1 MSHTNKE
8 SGLKHLLEKYL
19 QGQSSVKENQAIE
32 DWYDQLGK
40 GDHKVPPL
48 ESSKR
53 KAELKLEIKQ
63 YLINRIVDRT
73 TRKRAFQYFKYA
85 AIFLLLIGGAL
96 IGRNVTINSKKDRH
110 DIIFESSDKTA
121 KLITLKDGSSVL
133 LNVGSS
139 LTVSKDFGDSIRQ
152 VRLTGEAFFEIAK
165 DTKHPFIVQAGK
177 LKTKVLGTS
186 FNINA
191 YEDLDQIK
199 VGVLTGKVQVST
211 ADGLLA
217 SGMTKG
223 KVLFFNKNSGTTTL
237 KTEQTDYI
245 AIWRDS
251 KLNIESAT
259 IREIAS
265 QLQRYYHVKVNYDNS
280 FDNEKRYSIRFDREP
295 ADRVMEILS
304 ILTKKKFTYKT
315 DQITIK

>member
-19 QGQSSVKENQAIE
+19 QGQCSVKENQAIE

-40 GDHKVPPL
+40 GDHKAPPL

-96 IGRNVTINSKKDRH
+96 IGRNVTINSKKNRH

-177 LKTKVLGTS
+177 LKTRVLGTS

-199 VGVLTGKVQVST
+199 VGVLTGKVQVSK

-265 QLQRYYHVKVNYDNS
+265 QLHRYYHVKVNYDNS